1 LTLERISSPQIRW
14 HCASHGAQV
23 IEAMQEGQRLTI
35 VRRMGGERKE
45 GTIPFA
51 GKECPLYTLGNVQV
65 VLATDFLTY

>member
-1 LTLERISSPQIRW
+1 MRFSGSP
-14 HCASHGAQV
+14 HGAQL

-35 VRRMGGERKE
+35 VRRILGGERKE

-51 GKECPLYTLGNVQV
+51 GREFPLYTLDNVQV

>member
-1 LTLERISSPQIRW
+1 
-14 HCASHGAQV
+14 
-23 IEAMQEGQRLTI
+23 MQEGQRLTI